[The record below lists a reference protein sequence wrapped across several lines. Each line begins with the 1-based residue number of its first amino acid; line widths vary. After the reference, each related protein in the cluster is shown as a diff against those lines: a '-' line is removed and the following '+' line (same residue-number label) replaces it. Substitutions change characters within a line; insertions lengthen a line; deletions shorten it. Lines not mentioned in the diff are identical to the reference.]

1 MLYDGIYDIIDRD
14 MTYLRRQY
22 WEHIAQ
28 LYFYKIL
35 FW

>member
-22 WEHIAQ
+22 GEHIAQ
-28 LYFYKIL
+28 PYFYKIL
-35 FW
+35 FR